1 MGYWLLAWLCGSAA
15 IRAFTPYTLHPTLYT
30 LHPTPY
36 TLHSTPYTLRS
47 TLYALLSGFI
57 VGNSSTSW
65 MDG

>member
-1 MGYWLLAWLCGSAA
+1 MGYWPLAIGYWLLAWVCGSAA
-15 IRAFTPYTLHPTLYT
+15 IPAFTPYT

-36 TLHSTPYTLRS
+36 TLHL